1 MELQI
6 YSPTEE
12 NSIKQI
18 DWNFDEL
25 KKEITKKAEMYGSL
39 VYTDETIK
47 EAKNDRAKL
56 NKFIKA
62 LEDKRK
68 DVKKM
73 MIEPYTQFES
83 QVKELV
89 SLISNANNNIDSQV
103 KSYEQKKR
111 DEKLEKVREIYDKA
125 MSVEGAEGIA
135 DILPFEKV
143 FKESYLNS
151 STTFKLVTNEIE
163 DLRDRVRHDL
173 EVINEDAS
181 EYQFEMKQ
189 AYLKNLDMTE
199 ALSVKQRYE
208 ENARKKAEYESQRK
222 LEMEARKAKE
232 EAEAQKL
239 SQAGKTTNVSE
250 LDEVVQQVE
259 AAQPEEV
266 SAKAENTEVTEN
278 EEIHTIVIKVSGTGN
293 QLNALG
299 AFLTGNKIRYEQLQ
313 VQ

>member
-1 MELQI
+1 
-6 YSPTEE
+6 
-12 NSIKQI
+12 
-18 DWNFDEL
+18 
-25 KKEITKKAEMYGSL
+25 
-39 VYTDETIK
+39 
-47 EAKNDRAKL
+47 
-56 NKFIKA
+56 
-62 LEDKRK
+62 
-68 DVKKM
+68 M
-73 MIEPYTQFES
+73 MLEPYTQFES

-151 STTFKLVTNEIE
+151 STTFKLITNEIE

-250 LDEVVQQVE
+250 PDEVVQQME
-259 AAQPEEV
+259 AAQPEAV
-266 SAKAENTEVTEN
+266 SVKAENTEVTEN

>member
-25 KKEITKKAEMYGSL
+25 KKEITKKAEMYNSL

-73 MIEPYTQFES
+73 MLEPYTQFES

-151 STTFKLVTNEIE
+151 STTFKLITNEIE

-208 ENARKKAEYESQRK
+208 ENARKKAEYESQHK

-250 LDEVVQQVE
+250 PDEVVQQME

-266 SAKAENTEVTEN
+266 SVKAENTEVTEN

>member
-6 YSPTEE
+6 YNPTEE

-25 KKEITKKAEMYGSL
+25 KKEITEKTEMYDSL

-56 NKFIKA
+56 NKLIKA
-62 LEDKRK
+62 LEDERK
-68 DVKKM
+68 NVKKRM
-73 MIEPYTQFES
+73 LEPYTKFES

-89 SLISNANNNIDSQV
+89 SLILNANSNIDSQV

-111 DEKLEKVREIYDKA
+111 DEKLEKVREIYEKA

-135 DILPFEKV
+135 DILPFERV

-151 STTFKLVTNEIE
+151 STTFKLITNEIE

-199 ALSVKQRYE
+199 ALSVKQKHE
-208 ENARKKAEYESQRK
+208 ENARKKAEYEAQRK
-222 LEMEARKAKE
+222 AEMEARKAKE
-232 EAEAQKL
+232 EAEAQRL
-239 SQAGKTTNVSE
+239 SQAGKTTDVSE
-250 LDEVVQQVE
+250 TDEAVQQME

-266 SAKAENTEVTEN
+266 SAEAENPKATEN
-278 EEIHTIVIKVSGTGN
+278 EEMYTIVIKVSGTGN

-299 AFLTGNKIRYEQLQ
+299 AFLTGNKIKYEQLN